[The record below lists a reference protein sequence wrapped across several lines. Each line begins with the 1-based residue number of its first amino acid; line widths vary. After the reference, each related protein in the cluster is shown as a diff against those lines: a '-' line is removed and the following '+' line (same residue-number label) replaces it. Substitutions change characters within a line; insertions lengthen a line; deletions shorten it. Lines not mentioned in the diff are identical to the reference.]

1 MNILKINRVYMIVIW
16 TYSPEEQN
24 EEMKNVGD
32 QLQE

>member
-1 MNILKINRVYMIVIW
+1 MIVIW

-32 QLQE
+32 QLQEWTEKMDSTN